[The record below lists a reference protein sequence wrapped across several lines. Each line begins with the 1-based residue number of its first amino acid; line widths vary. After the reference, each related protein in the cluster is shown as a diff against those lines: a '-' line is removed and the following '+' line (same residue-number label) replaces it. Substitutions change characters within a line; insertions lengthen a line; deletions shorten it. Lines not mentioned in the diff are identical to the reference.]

1 MRKHNIEA
9 FNSAYRIILFCMLT
23 FVFVSCQRNSD
34 MQGEGE
40 VFLQGSWTT
49 ESVPN
54 QDQLLRY
61 ELIDFRFNCD
71 SVFVKIKTYSKAKM
85 DVDSCYGNGEWAEY
99 ARGVYSVRGDS
110 LIVQATYTNENWR
123 QKLSGCHHIGQY
135 LPRFKIVKQTKDSLY
150 LENRFSH
157 NPVQL
162 RKTETTTCVP
172 QKVY

>member
-1 MRKHNIEA
+1 MKAHTTP
-9 FNSAYRIILFCMLT
+9 FGKSAYRVIFSCVLILILA
-23 FVFVSCQRNSD
+23 SCQRNSD

-40 VFLQGSWTT
+40 LFLQGSWTS

-54 QDQLLRY
+54 QDELLSY

-71 SVFVKIKTYSKAKM
+71 SVYVKIKTFSTAKM
-85 DVDSCYGNGEWAEY
+85 VADSCYNDGEWNEY
-99 ARGVYSVRGDS
+99 ARGVYTVRDDS
-110 LIVQATYTNENWR
+110 LLVQATYTHEDWR

-135 LPRFKIVKQTKDSLY
+135 LPRFKIIKQTTDSLY

-157 NPVQL
+157 IPVQL